1 MATDVKKVGEIP
13 GRARAAMHNGLL
25 KKRPSW
31 RVQSDLKYAC
41 LAELTS
47 PVSLCDEENRCWQ
60 ILGFTCRLPQLS
72 LDWPLS
78 NYVFWVKAWW
88 RTISEFGHI
97 MVYVLSCDLCV
108 ISQCAVPLC
117 YILLPKSQPAFWS
130 SGSRL
135 PEGLSNFFFGH
146 CLLLVQNVVQ
156 KHGISQH
163 SVQCV
168 IKKM

>member
-78 NYVFWVKAWW
+78 NYVFWVQAWW

-108 ISQCAVPLC
+108 ISQCAVLL
-117 YILLPKSQPAFWS
+117 ILLYFASKESACFLEQWVPA
-130 SGSRL
+130 SRRSFKL
-135 PEGLSNFFFGH
+135 FLRTLSAFGAKRRAKTWH
-146 CLLLVQNVVQ
+146 
-156 KHGISQH
+156 ISA
-163 SVQCV
+163 
-168 IKKM
+168 